1 MSSKTDVTYILQ
13 HIPSGFYAKA
23 SYGDLELTENKSN
36 AKRFEPNE
44 TKSAAMWAKLT
55 SSGAFKVIKRT
66 ETTSTSYEEVE
77 L

>member
-23 SYGDLELTENKSN
+23 SYGDLELTENITK
-36 AKRFEPNE
+36 AKQFEPNE
-44 TKSAAMWAKLT
+44 TKSAVMWSKLI
-55 SSGAFKVIKRT
+55 SSDSFKVIKRT